1 MQFRP
6 MPPPWL
12 RIAIVSAAAVVLF
25 AAMPFAPFVN
35 AISAALVCLLGVV
48 LLSVYWSWPDAALF
62 AILSTLG
69 INYFYLPPV
78 HTFHI
83 ADHTNWTAL
92 LVYLSVA
99 FLAGRLASRARQAAD
114 EAATSREEAERLYS
128 LSHELMTVE
137 DPLSLQQEIPLIL
150 LRVLQ
155 LDGVALYIADG
166 EQIFTAGTVPE
177 DLSLARLQIAVT
189 AAPATSASNPTSLLL
204 PVHLGV
210 RPLGSLYLCGQLPG
224 STMTDALSS
233 LVGVGLER
241 ARALTRAGRVEALRE
256 SERLRTIILDSITHD
271 LRTPLTSV
279 RAAVTALQSEP
290 TPPLEETAELV
301 AIIDEES
308 DRLNRLIGQAV
319 EMTRWNEGSVELR
332 RESQPLEPLAAD
344 AIDEHATELAGHIVT
359 IAIPANLPPVFADAT
374 SVRKVLGHLLQNA
387 GKYSPAGSRI
397 SISAEASAA
406 DPDFVTV
413 HVENEGPAIAPDE
426 RDLIFDKFYRGRDQR
441 QLAPGTGLGLAIVS
455 AIVAAHGGR
464 VWLEDPAQGGASF
477 AFTLPV
483 ATL

>member
-1 MQFRP
+1 MKFAR
-6 MPPPWL
+6 MPSPWL
-12 RIAIVSAAAVVLF
+12 RFVSVSAAAIALF
-25 AAMPFAPFVN
+25 AALPFVPFLN
-35 AISAALVCLLGVV
+35 AISAALLCLLGVV
-48 LLSVYWSWPDAALF
+48 LLSVYWAWRDAALF
-62 AILSTLG
+62 AVLSTIG

-92 LVYLSVA
+92 FVYLSVA
-99 FLAGRLASRARQAAD
+99 FLAGRLAGRARQAAE
-114 EAATSREEAERLYS
+114 EAAISREQAERLYS

-137 DPLSLQQEIPLIL
+137 DPASLQQEIPLIL

-166 EQIFTAGTVPE
+166 DQLFTAGTVPP
-177 DLSLARLQIAVT
+177 DLSLRQLQTAVT
-189 AAPATSASNPTSLLL
+189 GPALSAPDNALLL

-210 RPLGSLYLCGQLPG
+210 RPLGSLYLAGLLPAPTTTEAVSG
-224 STMTDALSS
+224 

-241 ARALTRAGRVEALRE
+241 ARALARAGRVEALRE

-279 RAAVTALQSEP
+279 RAAVTALQTQP
-290 TPPLEETAELV
+290 TPPAEQTSELV

-319 EMTRWNEGSVELR
+319 EMARWNEGSVELR
-332 RESQPLEPLAAD
+332 RESQPLEPLAIA
-344 AIDEHATELAGHIVT
+344 AVEEHAAELAAHIVDL
-359 IAIPANLPPVFADAT
+359 AIPATLPPVFADAT
-374 SVRKVLGHLLQNA
+374 SIRKVLGHLLQNA

-397 SISAEASAA
+397 QITAENSAA
-406 DPDFVTV
+406 DPDQLTV
-413 HVENEGPAIAPDE
+413 RVENEGPGIASDE

-441 QLAPGTGLGLAIVS
+441 QLAPGTGLGLAIVA

>member
-1 MQFRP
+1 
-6 MPPPWL
+6 MPAPWL
-12 RIAIVSAAAVVLF
+12 RFALVSVAAAALF
-25 AAMPFAPFVN
+25 AAMPFVPFLN

-48 LLSVYWSWPDAALF
+48 LLSVYWTWRDAALF
-62 AILSTLG
+62 AVLSTIG

-92 LVYLSVA
+92 LVYLAVA
-99 FLAGRLASRARQAAD
+99 FLAGRLASRARRAADQAAIR
-114 EAATSREEAERLYS
+114 REEAERLYD
-128 LSHELMTVE
+128 LSHDIMTVE

-155 LDGVALYIADG
+155 LDGVVLYIADG
-166 EQIFTAGTVPE
+166 EQTFTAGTVPA
-177 DLSLARLQIAVT
+177 DLSLNKLQTAVT
-189 AAPATSASNPTSLLL
+189 ASSQLPSADANSLLL
-204 PVHLGV
+204 PIHLGV
-210 RPLGSLYLCGQLPG
+210 RPLGSLYLAGQLPAATTLEAVSG
-224 STMTDALSS
+224 

-241 ARALTRAGRVEALRE
+241 TRALTRAGRVEALRE

-290 TPPLEETAELV
+290 TPPPEQTAELV

-319 EMTRWNEGSVELR
+319 EMARWNEGSVELR
-332 RESQPLEPLAAD
+332 REAQPLEPLAAAAVEEHD
-344 AIDEHATELAGHIVT
+344 AELAGHIVA

-397 SISAEASAA
+397 RISAEHSTA
-406 DPDFVTV
+406 DADFVTV
-413 HVENEGPAIAPDE
+413 RVENEGPGIASDE
-426 RDLIFDKFYRGRDQR
+426 RELIFDKFYRGRDQR

-464 VWLEDPAQGGASF
+464 VWLEDPARGGASF

>member
-1 MQFRP
+1 
-6 MPPPWL
+6 
-12 RIAIVSAAAVVLF
+12 
-25 AAMPFAPFVN
+25 
-35 AISAALVCLLGVV
+35 
-48 LLSVYWSWPDAALF
+48 
-62 AILSTLG
+62 
-69 INYFYLPPV
+69 
-78 HTFHI
+78 
-83 ADHTNWTAL
+83 
-92 LVYLSVA
+92 
-99 FLAGRLASRARQAAD
+99 
-114 EAATSREEAERLYS
+114 
-128 LSHELMTVE
+128 MTVE
-137 DPLSLQQEIPLIL
+137 DPASLQQEIPLIL

-166 EQIFTAGTVPE
+166 DQLFTAGTVPP
-177 DLSLARLQIAVT
+177 DLSLRQLQTAVT
-189 AAPATSASNPTSLLL
+189 GPALSAPDNALLL

-210 RPLGSLYLCGQLPG
+210 RPLGSLYLAGLLPAPTTTEAVSG
-224 STMTDALSS
+224 

-241 ARALTRAGRVEALRE
+241 ARALARAGRVEALRE

-279 RAAVTALQSEP
+279 RAAVTALQTQP
-290 TPPLEETAELV
+290 TPPAEQTSELV

-319 EMTRWNEGSVELR
+319 EMARWNEGSVELR
-332 RESQPLEPLAAD
+332 RESQPLEPLAIA
-344 AIDEHATELAGHIVT
+344 AVEEHAAELAAHIVDL
-359 IAIPANLPPVFADAT
+359 AIPATLPPVFADAT
-374 SVRKVLGHLLQNA
+374 SIRKVLGHLLQNA

-397 SISAEASAA
+397 QITAENSAA
-406 DPDFVTV
+406 DPDQLTV
-413 HVENEGPAIAPDE
+413 RVENEGPGIASDE

-441 QLAPGTGLGLAIVS
+441 QLAPGTGLGLAIVA

>member
-1 MQFRP
+1 MRFTRIP
-6 MPPPWL
+6 SPWL
-12 RIAIVSAAAVVLF
+12 RFALVSAAAIVLF
-25 AAMPFAPFVN
+25 AAMPFAPFLN

-48 LLSVYWSWPDAALF
+48 LLSVYWSWRDAALF
-62 AILSTLG
+62 AVLSTIG

-83 ADHTNWTAL
+83 ADSTNWTAL
-92 LVYLSVA
+92 LVYLAVA
-99 FLAGRLASRARQAAD
+99 FLAGRLASRARSTAEQAAI
-114 EAATSREEAERLYS
+114 SREQAERLYS
-128 LSHELMTVE
+128 LSHDIMTVE

-166 EQIFTAGTVPE
+166 EQTFTAGTVPA
-177 DLSLARLQIAVT
+177 DLSLAELQKAVAVSPPASS
-189 AAPATSASNPTSLLL
+189 AAATSLLL

-210 RPLGSLYLCGQLPG
+210 RPLGSLFLSGQLPAATTIEAVSG
-224 STMTDALSS
+224 

-241 ARALTRAGRVEALRE
+241 ARALARSGRVEALRE

-290 TPPLEETAELV
+290 TPPPEETAELV

-319 EMTRWNEGSVELR
+319 EMARWNEGSVELR
-332 RESQPLEPLAAD
+332 RESQPLEPLAVAAVEEHD
-344 AIDEHATELAGHIVT
+344 AELAGHIVAV
-359 IAIPANLPPVFADAT
+359 AIPKNLPPIFADAI
-374 SVRKVLGHLLQNA
+374 SIRKVLGHLLQNA
-387 GKYSPAGSRI
+387 GKYSPTGSRI
-397 SISAEASAA
+397 SISAEDSATN
-406 DPDFVTV
+406 PDFVTIR
-413 HVENEGPAIAPDE
+413 VENEGPGIASDE

-455 AIVAAHGGR
+455 AIIAAHGGR